1 MKLYF
6 NVIKSV
12 LFAVEN
18 NELIESTQIGRCT
31 EEALKDYC
39 IKAYGVNNFTNINS
53 LADIDELNI

>member
-18 NELIESTQIGRCT
+18 NELIEAIQIGRCT
-31 EEALKDYC
+31 EEVLRDYC
-39 IKAYGVNNFTNINS
+39 TKVYGVNKFTNINS
-53 LADIDELNI
+53 LVDIEGLNI